1 MATQDKM
8 WVQDVGHE
16 LPEQVRRLPALVRI
30 TPPPGSKR
38 KFDSIVPPVTNEPEI
53 DCAITVYPA
62 ANEKGAFCFH
72 KTSGVVIQKIEPLA
86 VGRRVAAY
94 RCDYGAFQMFGSYT
108 YPREMECF
116 VEGHKKIEVKVLELT
131 AKATMDP
138 GLFSP
143 PVDAVEI
150 ATCSG
155 KLKHPKPIAMPLDG
169 GAQNDTTVAVKL
181 VVDVRGNPR
190 NVRVVHSGGKE
201 SDEAALH
208 AVRTW
213 RFSPATCDGR
223 KIPTEM
229 SVEVSFV
236 APR

>member
-1 MATQDKM
+1 MA
-8 WVQDVGHE
+8 
-16 LPEQVRRLPALVRI
+16 RFR
-30 TPPPGSKR
+30 
-38 KFDSIVPPVTNEPEI
+38 
-53 DCAITVYPA
+53 
-62 ANEKGAFCFH
+62 
-72 KTSGVVIQKIEPLA
+72 
-86 VGRRVAAY
+86 
-94 RCDYGAFQMFGSYT
+94 MFGSYT

-150 ATCSG
+150 DTCSG

-169 GAQNDTTVAVKL
+169 GPQNDTTVAVKL

-213 RFSPATCDGR
+213 RFSPATFFSQ

-229 SVEVSFV
+229 SV
-236 APR
+236 